1 MRDATFIAEI
11 DATNIKLEDGGQSA
25 TIEFSS
31 DDSDLFI
38 RLMSW
43 NEGKKHDDLRR
54 LIGRR
59 IRITIEDAADAV

>member
-11 DATNIKLEDGGQSA
+11 DASNIQLEDGGQSA